1 MILNVE
7 LSLNVILSAFLG
19 TYRDGISPDGHVLS
33 DHMLL
38 GAVVAT
44 ILILDNTAQV
54 RKVYLLS

>member
-1 MILNVE
+1 MIEKNGCELNRLTFNNSEGV
-7 LSLNVILSAFLG
+7 
-19 TYRDGISPDGHVLS
+19 YRDGIAPDGHVLS

-54 RKVYLLS
+54 RNFK